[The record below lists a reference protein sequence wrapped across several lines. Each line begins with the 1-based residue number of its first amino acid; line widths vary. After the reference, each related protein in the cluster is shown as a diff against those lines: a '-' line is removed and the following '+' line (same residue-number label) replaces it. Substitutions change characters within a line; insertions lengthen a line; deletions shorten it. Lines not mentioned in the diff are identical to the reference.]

1 MPKTVHRCR
10 SLCNGDFMPSIHR
23 IGKRATSVEPTTRE
37 LQTSTHGKPCSHQVT
52 FQVDRIGWSG
62 RTSSSCSLFTQLVL
76 VRRLTHNSHLL
87 GCEGQHT
94 NEWEFW
100 CNFCLARTVR
110 HPCTPGVRNSAAQIL
125 AQHLISTAS
134 TWLRCV
140 IGYAA
145 VNRSSFWCAPETAI
159 GLSQRVEWTKM

>member
-1 MPKTVHRCR
+1 MLRPSPSPSPTSCLRSTVDTA
-10 SLCNGDFMPSIHR
+10 LR
-23 IGKRATSVEPTTRE
+23 ISRQVSVELATAPRLRSRRLGE
-37 LQTSTHGKPCSHQVT
+37 LQTSTHGKPCSHEVT
-52 FQVDRIGWSG
+52 FQVDRTGWSG

-87 GCEGQHT
+87 GCEAQHT

-110 HPCTPGVRNSAAQIL
+110 HPCTPGLRDSAAQIL
-125 AQHLISTAS
+125 AQHLISNAS

-159 GLSQRVEWTKM
+159 